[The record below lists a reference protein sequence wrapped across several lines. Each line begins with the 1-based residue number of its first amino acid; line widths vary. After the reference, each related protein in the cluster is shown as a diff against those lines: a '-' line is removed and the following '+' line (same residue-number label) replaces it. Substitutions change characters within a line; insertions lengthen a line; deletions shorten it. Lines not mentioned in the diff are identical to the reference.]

1 MAIEPKEWVSRTKEF
16 WREIKAEMKKVS
28 WPSRHEVVGT
38 TGVVLVAVIAIG
50 FYLWVCDLAFFKAI
64 NFIFTRFG
72 ASA

>member
-28 WPSRHEVVGT
+28 WPSRHEVIGT
-38 TGVVLVAVIAIG
+38 TGVVLVAVIALG